1 MYENDHRI
9 VMTLDAGGTNFVFS
23 AIRGCRE
30 IVAPVRL
37 DADNDDIARCLDTL
51 VAGFEAIEKEL
62 LPEKPAAISFAFPG
76 PADYQA
82 GIIGDLLD
90 FPCFRSGVALCPFL
104 SYRLR
109 VPVFRNN
116 GRNHFT

>member
-1 MYENDHRI
+1 MSENDHRI

-37 DADNDDIARCLDTL
+37 DAVNDDIVRCLDTL
-51 VAGFEAIEKEL
+51 VSGFEAIEKEL

-76 PADYQA
+76 PADYNA
-82 GIIGDLLD
+82 GIIGDLPN
-90 FPCFRSGVALCPFL
+90 FPCFRGGVAMGPFL
-104 SYRLR
+104 S
-109 VPVFRNN
+109 
-116 GRNHFT
+116 

>member
-23 AIRGCRE
+23 AMRGCRE

-37 DADNDDIARCLDTL
+37 DAVNDDIARCLDAL

-62 LPEKPAAISFAFPG
+62 LPE
-76 PADYQA
+76 
-82 GIIGDLLD
+82 
-90 FPCFRSGVALCPFL
+90 
-104 SYRLR
+104 
-109 VPVFRNN
+109 
-116 GRNHFT
+116 

>member
-37 DADNDDIARCLDTL
+37 DAVNDDIARCLDAL
-51 VAGFEAIEKEL
+51 VAGFEAIEKN
-62 LPEKPAAISFAFPG
+62 
-76 PADYQA
+76 
-82 GIIGDLLD
+82 
-90 FPCFRSGVALCPFL
+90 CFR
-104 SYRLR
+104 RNLR
-109 VPVFRNN
+109 RSVSLFPDLQ
-116 GRNHFT
+116 TTKQA

>member
-1 MYENDHRI
+1 MYGNARLYKVSRIKNYAMYENDHRI

-37 DADNDDIARCLDTL
+37 DAVNDDIARCLDAL

-62 LPEKPAAISFAFPG
+62 LPEKFSLERAI
-76 PADYQA
+76 
-82 GIIGDLLD
+82 
-90 FPCFRSGVALCPFL
+90 VVPFNGL
-104 SYRLR
+104 SSKLK
-109 VPVFRNN
+109 
-116 GRNHFT
+116 GK